1 MTTGAE
7 NHSLFSRA
15 LGRLAG
21 VGLIQLSLNL
31 ATAPQ
36 SADELRRVLN
46 RLGLDRHYGLRLTQN
61 RTVVVSFTSDEVR
74 IHRGFLEAPENVLR
88 AVVDFVQARTRRRR
102 AEARRELLAYKIPS
116 HARAEPGPRRALEKT
131 HPADEKYVNKLKE
144 RHAHLNSEKFGGKL
158 GPVPIRVSRRLK
170 SRLGHYAWS
179 GQEGRPAEIVISR
192 RHIRHHGWDEAE
204 HTLLHEMVHQWQDE
218 TGRKVDH
225 GREFRQ
231 MARAVG
237 ITPHARRDVA

>member
-1 MTTGAE
+1 M
-7 NHSLFSRA
+7 LRA
-15 LGRLAG
+15 LGRLI
-21 VGLIQLSLNL
+21 GLGAQLQLPLELESP
-31 ATAPQ
+31 PQ
-36 SADELRRVLN
+36 SADDLRRVFLS
-46 RLGLDRHYGLRLTQN
+46 LGLDRRYGVRLTQN

-74 IHRGFLEAPENVLR
+74 IHRGFLEAPDTVLR
-88 AVVDFVQARTRRRR
+88 AVVDFVQARTRRKR
-102 AEARRELLAYKIPS
+102 AEARRDLLAYKIPS

-131 HPADEKYVNKLKE
+131 HPADEKYVDKLKE
-144 RHAHLNSEKFGGKL
+144 RHAQLNSEKFSGAL
-158 GPVPIRVSRRLK
+158 RPVPIRVSRRLK

-192 RHIRHHGWDEAE
+192 SHIRRHGWDEAE

>member
-1 MTTGAE
+1 ME
-7 NHSLFSRA
+7 SP
-15 LGRLAG
+15 
-21 VGLIQLSLNL
+21 
-31 ATAPQ
+31 PQ
-36 SADELRRVLN
+36 SADDLRKVLLG
-46 RLGLDRHYGLRLTQN
+46 LGLDRHYHVRLTQN

-74 IHRGFLEAPENVLR
+74 IHRGFLEAPETVLR
-88 AVVDFVQARTRRRR
+88 AVVDFVQARTRRKR
-102 AEARRELLAYKIPS
+102 ADARRELIAYRIPS
-116 HARAEPGPRRALEKT
+116 HARAEPGPKRALEKT
-131 HPADEKYVNKLKE
+131 HPADEKYVDKLKE
-144 RHAHLNSEKFGGKL
+144 RHAQLNSEKFGGAL
-158 GPVPIRVSRRLK
+158 QPVPIRVSRRLK

-192 RHIRHHGWDEAE
+192 RHIRHHGWTEAE

-237 ITPHARRDVA
+237 ITPQARRDVA

>member
-1 MTTGAE
+1 M
-7 NHSLFSRA
+7 LRA
-15 LGRLAG
+15 LGRLI
-21 VGLIQLSLNL
+21 GLGGQQLQLPLELES
-31 ATAPQ
+31 PPR
-36 SADELRRVLN
+36 SADDLRRVLLS
-46 RLGLDRHYGLRLTQN
+46 LGLERQYGVRLTQN

-74 IHRGFLEAPENVLR
+74 IHRGFLEAPGSVLR
-88 AVVDFVQARTRRRR
+88 AVVDFVQARTRRKR
-102 AEARRELLAYKIPS
+102 ADARRELLAYKIPS

-131 HPADEKYVNKLKE
+131 HPADEKFVDKLKE
-144 RHAHLNSEKFGGKL
+144 RHAQLNSEKFGGAL

-192 RHIRHHGWDEAE
+192 SHIRRHGWDEAE

-237 ITPHARRDVA
+237 ITPNARRNVA